1 VPGFIRYSRSVFVA
15 MVVAILLHA
24 AVVRAESSPGAA
36 AREAAEQAR
45 QASDAGRW
53 PAAIEAY
60 GRAYELSGDTT
71 FLFRLGEVN
80 QKMGQD
86 VAALRFYRT
95 YLARDPRGKYREAA
109 ERAANAL
116 EAKASPPAPAS
127 PPAAPAPAP
136 ARVVAPIRP
145 APPAPP
151 PAVAPPAPAPKPA
164 TVSLPPPAPA
174 PAPKPATVS
183 LPPPAPAP
191 APAASSPP
199 ATDLRADVT
208 TTPAPSP
215 SAPLPTGLAWAGVGA
230 TVVLGAGAIVTG
242 LSASHRYDQLRS
254 SCGRTAEGCATT
266 DIDQVKSR
274 AKIANLLW
282 AATGVTA
289 AATGIVV
296 IVNAREVGFA
306 GAWSF

>member
-1 VPGFIRYSRSVFVA
+1 MPGFIRYSRSVFVA

-174 PAPKPATVS
+174 PAP
-183 LPPPAPAP
+183 
-191 APAASSPP
+191 AASSPP

>member
-1 VPGFIRYSRSVFVA
+1 MALTSGDFSAVPGFIRSSRLVFVA
-15 MVVAILLHA
+15 MVVGIVLHA
-24 AVVRAESSPGAA
+24 AVVHADPPPAA

-45 QASDAGRW
+45 QACDAGRW

-95 YLARDPRGKYREAA
+95 YVARDPRGKYREAA
-109 ERAANAL
+109 ERAASAL
-116 EAKASPPAPAS
+116 ELKASTPAS
-127 PPAAPAPAP
+127 AAPAPAP
-136 ARVVAPIRP
+136 ARAVAPIRVAP
-145 APPAPP
+145 PAPPTPIAPPAPP
-151 PAVAPPAPAPKPA
+151 PAPPPKPA
-164 TVSLPPPAPA
+164 SVIVPPPAP
-174 PAPKPATVS
+174 V
-183 LPPPAPAP
+183 PAPA
-191 APAASSPP
+191 
-199 ATDLRADVT
+199 TELRADIT
-208 TTPAPSP
+208 ATPAPS

-230 TVVLGAGAIVTG
+230 TVALGAGAIVTG
-242 LSASHRYDQLRS
+242 LQASHRYDQLRS
-254 SCGRTAEGCATT
+254 SCGRTAEGCAST
-266 DIDQVKSR
+266 DIDMVKSR
-274 AKIANLLW
+274 ARIANLLW

-289 AATGIVV
+289 AATGIIV